1 VLEGRALPST
11 LTVLNPLDS
20 GPGSLRDTIAAAASG
35 DTIKFASSIF
45 GQTIKLTSGG
55 LTIAQNL
62 DIEGP
67 VGNSVEISGLG
78 FNTSPEITVFDI
90 PSGFTVTLF
99 GLTITNGFNFGQGG
113 GGIRNGGTLTVSHCT
128 LSDNFG
134 LAGGGIDN
142 TGMLTVTQS
151 TLSGNTAHNDGGGIF
166 NRATLTV
173 SDSTLSSNTT
183 QDGFSGGGIANFGT
197 ATVSHCTLSQNTADG
212 NGGGIDN
219 EGSGATLTVS
229 DSTLS
234 GNRAIG
240 TFFGGNGGGI
250 FNGFQATL
258 TINRSTLSQ
267 NTAVSGGG
275 IYNASTLNVFDDSS
289 ITGNTPDD
297 VKNNGGTVSV
307 ESSTIGKL
315 D

>member
-1 VLEGRALPST
+1 MF
-11 LTVLNPLDS
+11 DS
-20 GPGSLRDTIAAAASG
+20 GPGSLRDTIAAAASR
-35 DTIKFASSIF
+35 DTIKFDSSIF

-67 VGNSVEISGLG
+67 VGNSVKISGLG
-78 FNTSPEITVFDI
+78 FNTSPEFVVFDI
-90 PSGFTVTLF
+90 HSGFTVTLS
-99 GLTITNGFNFGQGG
+99 GLTITNGFTLGQGG
-113 GGIRNGGTLTVSHCT
+113 GILNNGTLTVSHCT
-128 LSDNFG
+128 LSDNFALG
-134 LAGGGIDN
+134 GGGIWN
-142 TGMLTVTQS
+142 NGTLTVIQS

-166 NRATLTV
+166 NIATLTI
-173 SDSTLSSNTT
+173 SDSTLSNNTT
-183 QDGFSGGGIANFGT
+183 QDGFSGGGIANLGGT

-212 NGGGIDN
+212 NGGGIDS
-219 EGSGATLTVS
+219 EGATLTVS

-234 GNRAIG
+234 GNRATG
-240 TFFGGNGGGI
+240 DFGQGGNGGGI
-250 FNGFQATL
+250 YNNFGATL

-275 IYNASTLNVFDDSS
+275 IYNASTLNVLDNST
-289 ITGNTPDD
+289 IKGNTPDD
-297 VKNNGGTVSV
+297 VKNFGGTVDV